1 MSTRTEEFQN
11 LLFGL
16 LPPGDL
22 LTQELDSEFGNF
34 YFCFARELERL
45 EQQAEFVPLDLDP
58 RGTTLFLEDWER
70 LLALPECG
78 LPLGDTPSRRMA
90 VFSKLTS
97 ERNLTAEYIQNAAV
111 NAGFA
116 VVVTVSVTVDHQF
129 DVDWPA
135 FTIEEFRTGTSVTGD
150 RLGSWA
156 GADALI
162 CLLDRIKP
170 AWTTYILTTP

>member
-1 MSTRTEEFQN
+1 MSRTDEFKN
-11 LLFGL
+11 LIFALM
-16 LPPGDL
+16 PPGDL
-22 LTQELDSEFGNF
+22 LTQELESEFGNF
-34 YFCFARELERL
+34 YYCFARELERL
-45 EQQAEFVPLDLDP
+45 EQQGEFIPPDLDP

-78 LPLGDTPSRRMA
+78 LPLGDTASRRLA
-90 VFSKLTS
+90 VHSKLTS
-97 ERNLTAEYIQNAAV
+97 ERSLTASYIQNACV
-111 NAGFA
+111 TAGFD
-116 VVVTVSVTVDHQF
+116 VTVTTSATVDHQF
-129 DVDWPA
+129 DVDWPSFA
-135 FTIEEFRTGTSVTGD
+135 IEEFRTGTSVTGD